1 MDWKKLGKLTRF
13 ARVAWHYKRRSVKL
27 PYGPLRLWVEPTS
40 FCNLKCP
47 MCTSKDLPEGKIG
60 YMDWGLYKKI
70 IDEAKD
76 FVYDINLFMGGE
88 SLFHKNLPEMI
99 AYAKTNGIGTR
110 LSTNAT
116 VLTKEK
122 RDALLDAGLD
132 FIIFSFD
139 GYERE
144 VYEKIRVNANF
155 EKTLG
160 NIKAFLEEKKR
171 RGGRKP
177 YVVFQMIDF
186 VGNENP
192 PSPYPSP
199 LRGEGNNRDSL
210 SLRKGIVPKTPSPL
224 GGEGKGEGEK
234 RRAFFKRLEGLPI
247 DKISVIPPHTFG
259 GKIQREDGKGF
270 RSVGKKYV
278 HCTFLWYSMSV
289 RWDGTVVPCCVD
301 LAGEMPVGDLRRDSL
316 MQTWNGPVL
325 TYIRRKIASGEYKD
339 LTLCSGCDI
348 LWKEQVLGIPVKSIR
363 ELRYFLTGAR

>member
-1 MDWKKLGKLTRF
+1 MAAVLIYLKSQEIHLDWKKLGKLTRF
-13 ARVAWHYKRRSVKL
+13 PRVAWHYKHSSQVL

-47 MCTSKDLPEGKIG
+47 MCTSKDIPPEKVG
-60 YMDWGLYKKI
+60 YMEWDLYKKI
-70 IDEAKD
+70 VDEAKD

-99 AYAKTNGIGTR
+99 AYAKANGIGTR

-122 RDALLDAGLD
+122 RNALLDAGLD

-139 GYERE
+139 GYEKE
-144 VYEKIRVNANF
+144 VYEKIRINANF

-171 RGGRKP
+171 RGSRRP
-177 YVVFQMIDF
+177 YVVFQVIEFTD
-186 VGNENP
+186 
-192 PSPYPSP
+192 
-199 LRGEGNNRDSL
+199 L
-210 SLRKGIVPKTPSPL
+210 T
-224 GGEGKGEGEK
+224 GEGKKKEHATFLEQ
-234 RRAFFKRLEGLPI
+234 FEGLPV
-247 DKISVIPPHTFG
+247 DKFSLIPPHTFG
-259 GKIQREDGKGF
+259 GKVKREAGKGF
-270 RSVGKKYV
+270 RSMGLRYV
-278 HCTFLWYSMSV
+278 PCTFLWYSMSV

-301 LAGEMPVGDLRRDSL
+301 LAGEMPVGDLQRESL
-316 MQTWNGPVL
+316 MQIWNGPVL

-348 LWKEQVLGIPVKSIR
+348 LWKEQVLGIPVKSIK
-363 ELRYFLTGAR
+363 ELRYFLTGAGR